1 MAIGNQASY
10 STTSVNSELAQ
21 VAVNF
26 HNAAD
31 HAQDLFERINKLGTG
46 GLQAIGFDAATATQ
60 ILSLCGQMNEA
71 ARIWFGLQNLANPFN
86 YDDASAAAR

>member
-10 STTSVNSELAQ
+10 STTSVNAELAQ
-21 VAVNF
+21 VATNF

-31 HAQDLFERINKLGTG
+31 HAEDFFSRINKLGLT
-46 GLQAIGFDAATATQ
+46 GLQSIGFDAPTATL
-60 ILSLCGQMNEA
+60 ILSLSGQMNEA
-71 ARIWFGLQNLANPFN
+71 ARIWFGIQALANPFN